1 MLNTNTA
8 RPTQLHMHGSGTK
21 AGLTLGSGSKVH
33 CAVTCVGATSR
44 ATLSLR
50 NPSRLPLAFEWD
62 VPPKWQSSLQVV
74 PVQGLLRGHE
84 EVQLEW
90 FFTPQREGPMLA
102 KVGCL
107 VSALDDRPDGKP
119 HEIARQQVQVSGVGA
134 TGSIR
139 AEPDRVDFGPVLVGT
154 KWRRHIT
161 LLNPSDVALYYSISY
176 ERRAGTEEEEARRAA
191 EDELDG
197 DDTDDAPLLALSPA
211 QVRARARR
219 TLTLTLTLTPTLT
232 LTLAPPPP

>member
-1 MLNTNTA
+1 M
-8 RPTQLHMHGSGTK
+8 
-21 AGLTLGSGSKVH
+21 
-33 CAVTCVGATSR
+33 
-44 ATLSLR
+44 
-50 NPSRLPLAFEWD
+50 
-62 VPPKWQSSLQVV
+62 
-74 PVQGLLRGHE
+74 QGLLRGHE

-176 ERRAGTEEEEARRAA
+176 ERRAGTDEEEARRAA

-232 LTLAPPPP
+232 LTLAPTLALTLTLTLTLTRWRLAPRARDARAAALARGDQPHGVGRPRARPRPGVAL